1 MKKTGKKIFED
12 WTGPDGERAY
22 NDCCNAVSDMGGR
35 EVMDMIWSYFSYEHL
50 KKLHEWMAEDGYFSG
65 IRENA
70 GGSRVHVKRVCEM
83 SSRTP
88 YVRLDG
94 LDMEVA
100 VSDDLTSF
108 SEQFS
113 KVDTKELYD
122 FVMGVFNFTEADDE
136 PRPDDRTEL
145 LDYVYQFAIELSNEA
160 GYTK

>member
-1 MKKTGKKIFED
+1 MKKHNVNEG

-22 NDCCNAVSDMGGR
+22 QDCCDAVSDMGGR
-35 EVMDMIWSYFSYEHL
+35 EVMDMIWSYFSYEQL
-50 KKLHEWMAEDGYFSG
+50 KKLHEWMAGDGYFSG

-70 GGSRVHVKRVCEM
+70 GKSRIHVKRVDEM
-83 SSRTP
+83 SSSTP

-100 VSDDLTSF
+100 VSDDLSSF
-108 SEQFS
+108 SKQFS
-113 KVDTKELYD
+113 KVDTKKLYD
-122 FVMGVFNFTEADDE
+122 FVMGVYNFTEADDE

-160 GYTK
+160 VYTK